1 MGICSVGQFSAKL
14 STGVGKDWGEGG
26 QAGSESEP
34 HMHLTRVA
42 SLADIEAMGPPPAI
56 LGRECRDSNLRSA
69 SGPVVGV
76 ADPLKLLFVGI
87 RVHFYFLG

>member
-1 MGICSVGQFSAKL
+1 MKNQGQGRFQCQWKVTGPCQVSEIMGICSVGQFSAKL

-42 SLADIEAMGPPPAI
+42 SLADIEAMGPPLPSW
-56 LGRECRDSNLRSA
+56 GGSA
-69 SGPVVGV
+69 ETVT
-76 ADPLKLLFVGI
+76 
-87 RVHFYFLG
+87 